1 MTVNRDR
8 NENSIQPIN
17 RTINPLHVRKKFSNH
32 TDHRHFKSAGNGKI
46 WQGSKDEEILAK
58 FFLSGSH
65 HSVLFLSI
73 TLDQAQNS

>member
-46 WQGSKDEEILAK
+46 WQGPKDEEILAK
-58 FFLSGSH
+58 FFSLRVPSLR
-65 HSVLFLSI
+65 SVFIYYLGPS
-73 TLDQAQNS
+73 SE